1 MSSRSIIGIRTNKWT
16 VNEQRVFDALSD
28 YWGNDI
34 KVVFHNRPDDCD
46 PPCGVVDINDAVI
59 ENMQLRVIHDWG
71 WRCGDYA
78 YYALRQAYPDYDYYW
93 LIEPYVFLSGDARA
107 FFSLFEEESAD
118 VLGLDVA
125 EFDPNHRFATH
136 VGNAKPMRAIFAMT
150 RFSGAAIDFA
160 YKRRVNYASKSVPPY
175 NYANDE
181 LFMFSHTLSR
191 DEFKLGQ
198 FREIAP
204 IWFADVQFDTNPDLI
219 DALVEQD
226 LKGQNKILHPV
237 VDRMT
242 FARAL
247 AKRMVG
253 RTGVLG
259 QNKTELRA
267 LSSSELD
274 QRADY
279 ARDELRNHLRA
290 FEG

>member
-1 MSSRSIIGIRTNKWT
+1 MSNRSVIGIRTNKWT
-16 VNEQRVFDALSD
+16 VNEQRVFDALSE
-28 YWGNDI
+28 YWGDDI
-34 KVVFHNRPDDCD
+34 KVVFHNRPDDCV
-46 PPCGVVDINDAVI
+46 PPCGVVDINNAVI
-59 ENMQLRVIHDWG
+59 EKMQLRVIHDWG

-78 YYALRQAYPDYDYYW
+78 YYALRQAHPDYEYYW
-93 LIEPYVFLSGDARA
+93 LIEPDVFLSGDARA
-107 FFSLFEEESAD
+107 FFSLFEAESAE
-118 VLGLDVA
+118 VIGLDVA

-136 VGNAKPMRAIFAMT
+136 VGNAKPMRAIFALT

-198 FREIAP
+198 FRDIAP
-204 IWFADVQFDTNPDLI
+204 TWFADVQFDTNPDLI

-242 FARAL
+242 FVRAL

-267 LSSSELD
+267 LASGELD
-274 QRADY
+274 QLADH

>member
-1 MSSRSIIGIRTNKWT
+1 MSSRSIIAIRTNKWT
-16 VNEQRVFDALSD
+16 VNEQRIFDALSD
-28 YWGNDI
+28 YWGDNI
-34 KVVFHNRPDDCD
+34 KVVFHNRPDDCV

-59 ENMQLRVIHDWG
+59 EKMQLRVIHDWG

-78 YYALRQAYPDYDYYW
+78 YYALRQAHPDYEYYW
-93 LIEPYVFLSGDARA
+93 LIEPDVFLSGDARA
-107 FFSLFEEESAD
+107 FFSLFEAESAD
-118 VLGLDVA
+118 VIGLDVA

-136 VGNAKPMRAIFAMT
+136 VGNAKPMRAIFALT

-160 YKRRVNYASKSVPPY
+160 YKRRVNYATKSVPPY

-204 IWFADVQFDTNPDLI
+204 TWFADVQFDTNPDLI

-274 QRADY
+274 QLADY

>member
-28 YWGNDI
+28 YWGDDI
-34 KVVFHNRPDDCD
+34 KVVFHNRPDDCE

-59 ENMQLRVIHDWG
+59 EKMQLRVIHDWG

-78 YYALRQAYPDYDYYW
+78 YYAIRQAHPDYDYYW
-93 LIEPYVFLSGDARA
+93 LIEPDVFLSGDARA
-107 FFSLFEEESAD
+107 FFSLFETESAD
-118 VLGLDVA
+118 VIGLDVA

-136 VGNAKPMRAIFAMT
+136 VGNAKPMRAIFALT

-198 FREIAP
+198 FRDIAP
-204 IWFADVQFDTNPDLI
+204 TWFSDVQFDTNPDLI
-219 DALVEQD
+219 DAMVEQD

-274 QRADY
+274 QLADY

>member
-1 MSSRSIIGIRTNKWT
+1 MSSRSIIGIRTNKWS

-28 YWGNDI
+28 YWGDNI
-34 KVVFHNRPDDCD
+34 KVAFHNRPDDCE

-59 ENMQLRVIHDWG
+59 EKMQLRVIHDWG

-78 YYALRQAYPDYDYYW
+78 YYAIRQAHPDYDYYW
-93 LIEPYVFLSGDARA
+93 LIEPDVFLSGDARA
-107 FFSLFEEESAD
+107 FFSLFETESAD
-118 VLGLDVA
+118 VIGLDVA

-136 VGNAKPMRAIFAMT
+136 VGNAKPMRAIFALT

-160 YKRRVNYASKSVPPY
+160 YKRRANYVSKSVPPY

-198 FREIAP
+198 FRDIAP
-204 IWFADVQFDTNPDLI
+204 TWFSDVQFDTNPDLI
-219 DALVEQD
+219 DAMVEQD

-274 QRADY
+274 QLADY

>member
-1 MSSRSIIGIRTNKWT
+1 MSNRSIIGIRTNKWT

-28 YWGNDI
+28 YWGDDI
-34 KVVFHNRPDDCD
+34 KVVFHNRPEDCV
-46 PPCGVVDINDAVI
+46 PPCDVVDINDALI
-59 ENMQLRVIHDWG
+59 EKMQLRAIHDWG

-78 YYALRQAYPDYDYYW
+78 YYALRQAHPDYKYYW
-93 LIEPYVFLSGDARA
+93 LIEPDVFVSGEARA
-107 FFSLFEEESAD
+107 FFSLFEAESAD
-118 VLGLDVA
+118 VIGLDVA

-136 VGNAKPMRAIFAMT
+136 VGNAKPMRAIFALT

-160 YKRRVNYASKSVPPY
+160 YRRRVNYASKSVPPH

-191 DEFKLGQ
+191 AEFKLGQ

-204 IWFADVQFDTNPDLI
+204 TWFADVQFETNPDLI

-237 VDRMT
+237 GDRMT
-242 FARAL
+242 IARAL
-247 AKRMVG
+247 ANGMVG
-253 RTGVLG
+253 RTGVLS
-259 QNKTELRA
+259 QNITELRA

-274 QRADY
+274 KLADY

>member
-1 MSSRSIIGIRTNKWT
+1 MSSRSIIAIRTNKWT

-28 YWGNDI
+28 YWGDDI
-34 KVVFHNRPDDCD
+34 KVVFHNRPKECE
-46 PPCGVVDINDAVI
+46 PPCGVVDINNALI
-59 ENMQLRVIHDWG
+59 EKMQLRVIHDWG

-78 YYALRQAYPDYDYYW
+78 YYALRKAHPDFEYYW
-93 LIEPYVFLSGDARA
+93 LIEPDVFLSGDARA

-136 VGNAKPMRAIFAMT
+136 VGNAKPMRAIFALT

-160 YKRRVNYASKSVPPY
+160 YKRRVNYASISVPPY

-198 FREIAP
+198 FRDIAP
-204 IWFADVQFDTNPDLI
+204 TWFADVQFDTNPDLI

-274 QRADY
+274 QLADY